1 MILELNGKIT
11 EGGEWDILY
20 IGDESLVDFASIV
33 DGRTIKLRYYIS
45 NNPINKEKV
54 VEDFLRSFYEGLS
67 EVDGTYYYSG
77 SLQTQPEN
85 QVVVQLKKEMKELT
99 GQDGIYS
106 AFIFKGEKTVMVKSM
121 NIEFAASYIRDGDYI
136 KITATDGEL
145 ILRIKSQNTLHGE
158 GFASGVYTKLKPGEK
173 LPTVK

>member
-1 MILELNGKIT
+1 MYTHRNIQMSFLKTVLTIYILSSCSSKK
-11 EGGEWDILY
+11 
-20 IGDESLVDFASIV
+20 SL
-33 DGRTIKLRYYIS
+33 
-45 NNPINKEKV
+45 
-54 VEDFLRSFYEGLS
+54 
-67 EVDGTYYYSG
+67 DGTYYYSG

-99 GQDGIYS
+99 GQDGLYS

-121 NIEFAASYIRDGDYI
+121 DMEFAASYSRDGDYI

-145 ILRIKSQNTLHGE
+145 ILKIINQNTLHGE
-158 GFASGVYTKLKPGEK
+158 GYASGVYTKLKQGEK